1 MQSFVASCQL
11 QVATFNGSIFLSFW
25 NRGRNFFYI
34 SLIVKKEW
42 AIHLLGHI
50 LTGDLKPQISGQ
62 KNIDKIIDQYSLDR
76 WKIGLNGG

>member
-1 MQSFVASCQL
+1 MSQL
-11 QVATFNGSIFLSFW
+11 VDKVDCLNFQWFNF
-25 NRGRNFFYI
+25 
-34 SLIVKKEW
+34 SLILKQRSELFLHFFNSEKEW

-50 LTGDLKPQISGQ
+50 LTGDLKPQISGR